1 LDGYIHGLGHG
12 VGLAVHETP
21 YMGIGDKDIL
31 SKGNVFAIEPS
42 LVDTNR
48 EMAVRVEDTFYI
60 DNDGKAVSMTAV
72 PYDLVIPIK

>member
-1 LDGYIHGLGHG
+1 
-12 VGLAVHETP
+12 
-21 YMGIGDKDIL
+21 MGIGDKDIL

-48 EMAVRVEDTFYI
+48 GLATRIEDTFYI
-60 DNDGKAVSMTAV
+60 NNDGKAVSITDV